1 METGEKKGEGSAD
14 YKFCFS
20 AATQVKNGYADHRNC
35 PLKYALEMYRFV
47 ISFYLFFV
55 GKS

>member
-20 AATQVKNGYADHRNC
+20 AATQVKDGYADHRNC